1 MVQGIMAS
9 REVEALASSVAEY
22 LTGSRN
28 HMGRSPLQER
38 MQIEISGMAAIIV
51 KEVIDSMP
59 EIRDRIE
66 AMAQAAVVRALAD
79 DEYLRSVV
87 AKAMGE
93 GLGQLL
99 RERELDR

>member
-1 MVQGIMAS
+1 MAE
-9 REVEALASSVAEY
+9 RAVEALASTVVDY
-22 LTGSRN
+22 LTGARN

-38 MQIEISGMAAIIV
+38 LQIEISGMAAVIV

-66 AMAQAAVVRALAD
+66 AMARAAVVRALAD
-79 DEYLRSVV
+79 DEYLRKVV

-99 RERELDR
+99 QERENDR